1 MSLETTN
8 DDVRARVNESA
19 SFKTTIESESVPDF
33 LALAEA
39 FRRDQD
45 FAVWKDLTQR
55 GDKALRRKLFLMGR
69 EFIPV
74 ARSYRTEFVKVCK
87 LLHIR
92 GTNIELMA
100 VRFLFGTALEKSLV
114 HDWSYV
120 GRYWYE
126 CSKEQDIEKAVEKRI
141 SDLITE
147 YREILKAR
155 KAEATAAAS
164 VSGAGEGV
172 SAVESEA
179 KQVKSENVWDFA
191 SMELTDF
198 EPNFVIAP
206 PELDEETDEKVV
218 AYFSLRFRD
227 GQQHFYEVPLSE
239 KGIRELIG
247 LVMAADKN
255 TTTRRA
261 SWSDVPRQL
270 QDAAE

>member
-1 MSLETTN
+1 MSLETSN
-8 DDVRARVNESA
+8 DDVRARVHEPA
-19 SFKTTIESESVPDF
+19 SFKTTIESEPVPNF

-126 CSKEQDIEKAVEKRI
+126 CSNEQDIEKAAEKRI

-147 YREILKAR
+147 YREILKVR

-164 VSGAGEGV
+164 VSGPGEGA
-172 SAVESEA
+172 SVESEA
-179 KQVKSENVWDFA
+179 QPVKPEDVWDFA
-191 SMELTDF
+191 TKALTDF
-198 EPNFVIAP
+198 EPNIVIAS
-206 PELDEETDEKVV
+206 PELDQETNEEVA
-218 AYFSLRFRD
+218 AYFSLRFKG

-239 KGIRELIG
+239 KGIREFVG
-247 LVMAADKN
+247 LVRAAAKN
-255 TTTRRA
+255 TTTYRA
-261 SWSDVPRQL
+261 SWSDVPRKRE
-270 QDAAE
+270 DASE

>member
-8 DDVRARVNESA
+8 DDVRARIHEAA
-19 SFKTTIESESVPDF
+19 SFKTTIESEAVPNF

-45 FAVWKDLTQR
+45 FAVCKDLTQR
-55 GDKALRRKLFLMGR
+55 GDKALRRKLFRMAR
-69 EFIPV
+69 EFIPI
-74 ARSYRTEFVKVCK
+74 AKSYRAEFVKVCK

-126 CSKEQDIEKAVEKRI
+126 CSKEQDIENAAEKRI
-141 SDLITE
+141 SDIITE

-155 KAEATAAAS
+155 KAEATAATS

-172 SAVESEA
+172 SVESEA
-179 KQVKSENVWDFA
+179 RPVKRENVWDFA
-191 SMELTDF
+191 SKALTDF
-198 EPNFVIAP
+198 EPNILIAA
-206 PELDEETDEKVV
+206 PELDEETDEKVTG
-218 AYFSLRFRD
+218 YFSLRFRD
-227 GQQHFYEVPLSE
+227 GQQQFYEVPLSE
-239 KGIRELIG
+239 KGFREFIG
-247 LVMAADKN
+247 LVKAAEKN

-261 SWSDVPRQL
+261 SWSDLPRQL
-270 QDAAE
+270 EDVAE

>member
-8 DDVRARVNESA
+8 DDVRARVHELA
-19 SFKTTIESESVPDF
+19 SLKTTIESEPVPNF
-33 LALAEA
+33 MTLREA

-55 GDKALRRKLFLMGR
+55 GDKALRRKLFRMAR
-69 EFIPV
+69 EFIPI
-74 ARSYRTEFVKVCK
+74 AKSYRAEFVKVCK

-114 HDWSYV
+114 HAWSYV

-126 CSKEQDIEKAVEKRI
+126 CSKEQDIEKAAEKKTSEI
-141 SDLITE
+141 ITE

-172 SAVESEA
+172 SVESEA
-179 KQVKSENVWDFA
+179 QPVKPENVWDFVTKA
-191 SMELTDF
+191 LTDF
-198 EPNFVIAP
+198 EPNIVIAP
-206 PELDEETDEKVV
+206 PELDEETNEKVA
-218 AYFSLRFRD
+218 AYLSLRFRD

-239 KGIRELIG
+239 KGIREFIG
-247 LVMAADKN
+247 LVKAAAKN